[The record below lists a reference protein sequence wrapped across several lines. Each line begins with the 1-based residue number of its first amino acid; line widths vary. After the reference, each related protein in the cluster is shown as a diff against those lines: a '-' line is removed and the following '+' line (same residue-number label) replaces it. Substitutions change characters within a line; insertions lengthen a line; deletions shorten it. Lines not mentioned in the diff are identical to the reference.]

1 LSSWYEK
8 YMPKVRDIKPNLSN
22 ALSTFK
28 KIDGIRSVY
37 AWGSYAKNIDKPNF
51 RVRDIDILAK
61 TKFNSGDLLAIDN
74 KIITNNYID
83 SYFEDQG
90 YDPSSVKFSKAFLNL
105 SKHIDCW
112 AISEDR
118 KLLHWGPVPINLNDS
133 KCINKEAED
142 YANRNVGMSRKKI
155 GQSSEQHRKNW
166 YNHYVKYVDKYFEG
180 MPTGWYK
187 TEDIKVRDITNQAIK
202 L

>member
-1 LSSWYEK
+1 
-8 YMPKVRDIKPNLSN
+8 MPKVRDIKPNLSN

>member
-1 LSSWYEK
+1 
-8 YMPKVRDIKPNLSN
+8 MPKVKDVKPNLSN
-22 ALSTFK
+22 ALSAFK
-28 KIDGIRSVY
+28 KIDGVRSIY

-74 KIITNNYID
+74 KVITS
-83 SYFEDQG
+83 SYTDTYLEDQG
-90 YDPSSVKFSKAFLNL
+90 YDPRSVKFSKAFLDL

-112 AISEDR
+112 AISVDR
-118 KLLHWGPVPINLNDS
+118 KLLHWGPVPVNLNDS
-133 KCINKEAED
+133 QCISKEAED
-142 YANRNVGMSRKKI
+142 YASRNVGMSRKKI
-155 GQSSEQHRKNW
+155 NKSSEHHRKNW

-187 TEDIKVRDITNQAIK
+187 TEDIKVRDITSQAIK